1 MFDMPLSAK
10 AFPPEYI
17 ESTTCK
23 EAARNTGEEKISNS
37 FCFLYTTPTKKN
49 SLINHNYLAQYMNI
63 FI

>member
-1 MFDMPLSAK
+1 MPLSAK

-37 FCFLYTTPTKKN
+37 FCFLYTTPTKKKK
-49 SLINHNYLAQYMNI
+49 A
-63 FI
+63 